1 MDLQNSGGKQSLLW
15 KMCKWQIGQFF
26 CLSLVPVPED
36 NRPPPPALSS
46 FFLSRFLSDQLVDI
60 FVRNERLLGC
70 DKALHESTKEVLC

>member
-15 KMCKWQIGQFF
+15 KMCKRQIGQFF

-36 NRPPPPALSS
+36 NRPPPAALSS

-60 FVRNERLLGC
+60 FVRNGRLLGC
-70 DKALHESTKEVLC
+70 D

>member
-1 MDLQNSGGKQSLLW
+1 MDLQNSGDKQSLLW

-36 NRPPPPALSS
+36 NPPPPSALSS

-60 FVRNERLLGC
+60 FVRNGRLLGC
-70 DKALHESTKEVLC
+70 D